1 MPLIVCRMR
10 AMNRQ
15 FKEEKLQGYAQ
26 CFDASRLATMRE
38 EYAPVSFDR
47 AGLLDDRYV
56 LANDGKYN
64 VYYAPVGS
72 WPKAETRVLFLGL
85 TPGFAQMELAA
96 RAFSRVAPAIRN
108 DEEAFAA
115 VLRNEVAYAGSM
127 RKNLCRM
134 LDDLGFPNCFGV
146 KDASELFSPNRVEI
160 TATST
165 LIYPVFRG
173 AEMKNFTGGGLD
185 LSRSVLFRAMLDT
198 LLAPRVRR
206 APNALVIPFGIVA
219 GSGVRYLCE
228 KHGLSSDRILW
239 KMPHPSGANGHR
251 KQQFAENEKTMREF
265 IQRYFVNAM
274 R

>member
-1 MPLIVCRMR
+1 MLV
-10 AMNRQ
+10 MNRQ
-15 FKEEKLQGYAQ
+15 FKGEKSQEYAQ

-38 EYAPVSFDR
+38 RYAPESFDR
-47 AGLLDDRYV
+47 AGLLDDRYL
-56 LANDGKYN
+56 LASDGKYR
-64 VYYAPVGS
+64 VYYAPLGS
-72 WPKAETRVLFLGL
+72 WPTAETRVLFLGL

-108 DEEAFAA
+108 DEDAFAD

-146 KDASELFSPNRVEI
+146 EDTSELFSPDRFEI

-165 LIYPVFRG
+165 LIYPVFQG
-173 AEMKNFTGGGLD
+173 VEMKNFAGGGLD
-185 LSRSVLFRAMLDT
+185 LSCSTLFRSMLDT

-228 KHGLSSDRILW
+228 NNGLSSDRVLW
-239 KMPHPSGANGHR
+239 NMPHPSGANGHR
-251 KQQFAENEKTMREF
+251 NRQFAENAKTMRQF
-265 IQRYFVNAM
+265 IQRYFLDVI